1 MYVVERSLRQT
12 HTLEIYSDPCACV
25 PRVEISELAL
35 EIFLMEYILHTNV
48 PYEPVLFCLEADYP
62 TAVWMVQSNLV

>member
-12 HTLEIYSDPCACV
+12 HTLEIYSNPCACV

-48 PYEPVLFCLEADYP
+48 PYEPVLF
-62 TAVWMVQSNLV
+62 